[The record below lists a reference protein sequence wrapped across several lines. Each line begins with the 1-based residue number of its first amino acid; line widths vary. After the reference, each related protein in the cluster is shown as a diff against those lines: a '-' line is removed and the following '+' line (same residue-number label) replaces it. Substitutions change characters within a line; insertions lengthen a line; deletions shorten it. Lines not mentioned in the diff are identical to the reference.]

1 MQSWQVVPAERQKH
15 NGRSN
20 KQSQGCTITEYV
32 QQRRMSQ
39 AEHLLIDTDFTMGQI
54 AEMIG
59 YSTSSRFAELCHL
72 LVNEPFFFLRDIKFH
87 LNAPLPVCHAP
98 PPFLI
103 RVWDI
108 PASIFHFRARDL
120 KIRKIASGYSLAVL
134 AIETLPLFFPLLILQ
149 FGTEILA
156 VRKRYIV

>member
-1 MQSWQVVPAERQKH
+1 MVPLRGERFNIRRIGVNDISVNRHLAEV
-15 NGRSN
+15 G
-20 KQSQGCTITEYV
+20 TI
-32 QQRRMSQ
+32 
-39 AEHLLIDTDFTMGQI
+39 APCG
-54 AEMIG
+54 
-59 YSTSSRFAELCHL
+59 ELCHL
-72 LVNEPFFFLRDIKFH
+72 LVNEPFFFLRDIKVH

-98 PPFLI
+98 PSFLI

-108 PASIFHFRARDL
+108 PASIVHFRARDL

>member
-1 MQSWQVVPAERQKH
+1 MAESSAVNALISVNRH
-15 NGRSN
+15 LAEVG
-20 KQSQGCTITEYV
+20 TI
-32 QQRRMSQ
+32 
-39 AEHLLIDTDFTMGQI
+39 APCG
-54 AEMIG
+54 
-59 YSTSSRFAELCHL
+59 ELCHL

-120 KIRKIASGYSLAVL
+120 KIRKML

-149 FGTEILA
+149 FGAEILA
-156 VRKRYIV
+156 VRKRYIG

>member
-1 MQSWQVVPAERQKH
+1 MQISAFSSLPNE
-15 NGRSN
+15 NDIECGREAISF
-20 KQSQGCTITEYV
+20 I
-32 QQRRMSQ
+32 R
-39 AEHLLIDTDFTMGQI
+39 
-54 AEMIG
+54 
-59 YSTSSRFAELCHL
+59 SSMCHL

-134 AIETLPLFFPLLILQ
+134 AIETLPSISPSTNTTIWSGD
-149 FGTEILA
+149 FGCFHFKLCKNRLCSMLNSSMFTHTRRQSLPVKITKA
-156 VRKRYIV
+156 K